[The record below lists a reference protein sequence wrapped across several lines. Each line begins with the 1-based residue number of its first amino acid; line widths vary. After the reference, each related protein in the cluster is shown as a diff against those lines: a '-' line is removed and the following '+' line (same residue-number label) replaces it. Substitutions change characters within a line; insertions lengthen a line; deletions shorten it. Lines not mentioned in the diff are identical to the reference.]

1 MKPLSGLLAF
11 LVITGIAEPAF
22 AAKTDTVLL
31 VNGNAI
37 TGEVKSLDFGALSYK
52 TDSMGTVTIDWEDVV
67 GVTSKQTLQ
76 VEVSDGTR
84 YFGHLDTAD
93 ERFHVSVV
101 TLSETVDLPTD
112 QVVRMTPIDT
122 DESFFERLDGSLSFG
137 FTTQKSSEVTTL
149 NFATDTSYRTRTYLV
164 GLQANATYTEQ
175 PDQPETQRANVGM
188 NYQRFRGNRW
198 YTEWFTNWE
207 RNDELGILSR
217 YTAGGGLGRY
227 IVQSNRNEFS
237 LAAGINATRELYTGD
252 TEQTTTAEGRIQ
264 FRYLH
269 RSIEPDASATITSNV
284 YPTLDDLSDYRA
296 ETDVTFRREIIED
309 LFLDFTLY
317 HSYTS
322 EPPEGASSSD
332 YGATTS
338 IGYSW

>member
-1 MKPLSGLLAF
+1 MRRIYALTVLLAAVVF
-11 LVITGIAEPAF
+11 AGPAAAE
-22 AAKTDTVLL
+22 KTDVVLL

-76 VEVSDGTR
+76 VEVADGTR
-84 YFGHLDTAD
+84 YFGHLNTSD
-93 ERFHVSVV
+93 ERFHISVV
-101 TLSETVDLPTD
+101 TLSQTFDLATS

-122 DESFFERLDGSLSFG
+122 DESFLERLDGSFSLG

-149 NFATDTSYRTRTYLV
+149 NVATDMNYRTQRYLV

-175 PDQPETQRANVGM
+175 PDQPETERANIGV

-198 YTEWFTNWE
+198 YTEWFTSWE

-217 YTAGGGLGRY
+217 YTAGGGFGRY

-237 LAAGINATRELYTGD
+237 LAAGLNASRELYTGD
-252 TEQTTTAEGRIQ
+252 TETSTIAEGRVQI
-264 FRYLH
+264 RYLH
-269 RSIEPDASATITSNV
+269 RSIEPEASATLTTNV
-284 YPTLDDLSDYRA
+284 YPTLDDFSKYRS
-296 ETDVTFRREIIED
+296 ETDITFRREIVED
-309 LFLDFTLY
+309 LFLDVTLY
-317 HSYTS
+317 QSYTS
-322 EPPEGASSSD
+322 DPPEGAASSD
-332 YGATTS
+332 YGVTTS
-338 IGYSW
+338 LGYSW